1 MYELLLD
8 TWVQVV
14 SHFYFH
20 GFNKKSLSPHLPAM
34 LLGSWLLVI
43 LVVFPFSRLCSTM
56 GLTPSLSLCI
66 SLLPLLLMTTRC
78 QCRGTSVLVG
88 ASSNYPKVSLSSNML
103 GTVRGRE
110 GVGGRG
116 PSMEGGSAVALFG
129 LGKFSTSPAG
139 SQTWCSRLCPFQ
151 GVAISVGLVWAG
163 SVLCPQGKINPFF
176 FKIPGSLLDFPC
188 STHNQNLEPICAFSI

>member
-116 PSMEGGSAVALFG
+116 PSMEGGSAVAPFG

-139 SQTWCSRLCPFQ
+139 SQTWCSRNVPLSRCGRLSGTGMSRLSSLSPRKNK
-151 GVAISVGLVWAG
+151 S
-163 SVLCPQGKINPFF
+163 FF

-188 STHNQNLEPICAFSI
+188 STHNQN